1 MSISGPRG
9 TPLHRAILLVAL
21 LLGTSALAEAPG
33 VGFRELTMKDPV
45 GGGPMGGLVFYPA
58 TQPSEPLPVSLWRVD
73 AGREQELVPGRYP
86 LVLISHGHGGTRWG
100 HHNLATAL
108 AREGFVVASLDHP
121 GASFK
126 DANSPAAGT
135 DEVWLGRAAHMKT
148 LLDTVLADA
157 TVGPSVDPA
166 RVGALGF
173 SAGGY
178 TVLLLAGA
186 KPDFGRLERHCKTRK
201 QAVLCGMLPKVRV
214 TRPDLQDTAEPRVRA
229 VFTMAPVGVF
239 YDKAGLKGVKV
250 PVRLYA
256 AAKDEVL
263 PVADHAGHIRASLPK
278 PPEYAL
284 VPRAG
289 HYVFMAPCIPE
300 AKEEAQELCMD
311 PPGVD
316 RVKLHREL
324 ATDAVRFFTRTL
336 AAAPAKP

>member
-1 MSISGPRG
+1 MSTSGPRG
-9 TPLHRAILLVAL
+9 APLHRALPLLAL
-21 LLGTSALAEAPG
+21 LLSTSVLAEAQG

-45 GGGPMGGLVFYPA
+45 GGGAMGGLVFYPA
-58 TQPSEPLPVSLWRVD
+58 AQLSQPLPVGLWLVD
-73 AGREQELVPGRYP
+73 AGRDLEPVPGRYP
-86 LVLISHGHGGTRWG
+86 LVLISHGHGGDRWG
-100 HHNLATAL
+100 HHDFATAL
-108 AREGFVVASLDHP
+108 AREGFIVASLNHP

-126 DANSPAAGT
+126 DSNGPAAST
-135 DEVWLGRAAHMKT
+135 DEVWLGRAWHMKT
-148 LLDTVLADA
+148 LLDTVLADP
-157 TVGPSVDPA
+157 TVGASVDPG

-186 KPDFGRLERHCKTRK
+186 KPDLGRLERYCKTRK
-201 QAVLCGMLPKVRV
+201 QAVLCGMLPKVRA
-214 TRPDLQDTAEPRVRA
+214 TRPDLQATAEPRVRA
-229 VFTMAPVGVF
+229 VFSMAPVGVF
-239 YDKAGLKGVKV
+239 FDKARLKDVKV

-263 PVADHAGHIRASLPK
+263 PVADHAGHVRASLPT
-278 PPEYAL
+278 PPEYTL

-289 HYVFMAPCIPE
+289 HYVFLAPCTPE
-300 AKEEAQELCMD
+300 SKDEAQELCMD